1 MKYVKNLL
9 VNLNDF
15 YYKYLYKTFLWRIKY
30 FFDSIKNLLRW
41 FPVIFKDRDFDH
53 TFILRILYFKIK
65 QIRIRYESKEM
76 FVGQEN
82 EIKWLRKCEYLSN
95 YVIKSKSWEDI
106 EENKYLNIK
115 NIESI
120 KKWPQVINISH
131 HKCDLREE
139 KVEKLFWKIISWRNN
154 YWWD

>member
-1 MKYVKNLL
+1 MKKLL
-9 VNLNDF
+9 DKLNDL
-15 YYKYLYKTFLWRIKY
+15 YYTYLYKTFLWRIRY
-30 FFDSIKNLLRW
+30 FIESIKKLILW
-41 FPVIFKDRDFDH
+41 FPVIFKDRDWDH
-53 TFILRILYFKIK
+53 TFILRILYYKLK
-65 QIRIRYESKEM
+65 SIRLRYEHNEI
-76 FVGQEN
+76 FVGQEI
-82 EIKWLRKCEYLSN
+82 EIKWLKKCEYLLD
-95 YVIKSKSWEDI
+95 YVIKSKGWKDE

-139 KVEKLFWKIISWRNN
+139 KAEKLFWKIISWRNN